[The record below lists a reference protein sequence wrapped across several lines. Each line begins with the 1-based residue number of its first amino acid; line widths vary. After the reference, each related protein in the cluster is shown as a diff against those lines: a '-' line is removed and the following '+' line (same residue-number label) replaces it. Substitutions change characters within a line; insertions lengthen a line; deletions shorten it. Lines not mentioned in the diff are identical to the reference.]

1 MTPEITFHPLKNGI
15 GQSGGRLECM
25 IRITAPELEILGRR
39 PTLNLALVIDR
50 SGSMS
55 GASLEYAKAAAICAV
70 EALDPTDRVAVVVYD
85 DHISTLVPSTLAQ
98 HKAAVIG
105 AIRTVHAGGT
115 TALHAGWLEGARQVG
130 SYLNAE
136 CLNRV
141 ILLSDGL
148 ANVGETNPSIIQRD
162 CVGLFE
168 RGISTTT
175 MGLGRTFNEDLLEGM
190 AERGGGNYHFIDSA
204 RQLAAIFSAEL
215 QGLTTTRGTH
225 VTLTTGSDNGIRVV
239 DILNDLSTTESGA
252 LILSNLVAGVPIEI
266 GAVLQ
271 VPSLEPGQSLGWLK
285 LGWRD
290 PHSGIYAHHSGTVR
304 IPILSDTDYANLPE
318 DLEVKAYLATL
329 LAARAK
335 REAVKHLDRGDWAA
349 MKRAVGYA
357 TDTLSGAP
365 RSKRTI
371 HELNDLGTLTDT
383 IDRHDDLLTRKHLKS
398 QAYQT
403 TTSRTGYRK
412 RGSQRKR
419 RG

>member
-1 MTPEITFHPLKNGI
+1 MTPEITFHPLKQGI

-25 IRITAPELEILGRR
+25 IRITAPQLEILDRR
-39 PTLNLALVIDR
+39 PSLNLALVIDR

-70 EALDPTDRVAVVVYD
+70 EALDPTDRVAVITFD

-105 AIRTVHAGGT
+105 AIHTVRAGGT

-130 SYLNAE
+130 NHLNVK

-148 ANVGETNPSIIQRD
+148 ANVGETDPSTIQRD
-162 CVGLFE
+162 CAGLFE
-168 RGISTTT
+168 RGISTST

-190 AERGGGNYHFIDSA
+190 AELGGGNYHFIDSA
-204 RQLAAIFSAEL
+204 RQLEATFSAEL

-225 VTLTTGSDNGIRVV
+225 VTLMAGSDTGIRVV

-271 VPSLEPGQSLGWLK
+271 IPSLEPNQSLGWLK

-290 PHSGIYAHHSGTVR
+290 PHTGLDDTHSVTIR

-329 LAARAK
+329 TAARAK
-335 REAVKHLDRGDWAA
+335 REAIKYLDRGDWAA
-349 MKRAVGYA
+349 MKRSVAYA
-357 TDTLSGAP
+357 KDTLSAAP
-365 RSKRTI
+365 LSERITK
-371 HELNDLGTLTDT
+371 ELVDLGTLSDT
-383 IDRHDDLLTRKHLKS
+383 IESYDDLLTRKHLKS

-403 TTSRTGYRK
+403 TTSRTKYSDK
-412 RGSQRKR
+412 DSLRKR
-419 RG
+419 RR